1 MKSPYYVL
9 LKSRVSAIWLFYKI
23 KKNSVLIYQYF
34 NICLGTTCFFINFKY
49 YEIMMKKLLLRVTTY
64 ALLLT
69 ASISFGQTIDLGTLS
84 SFEAYTGSGTVLNS

>member
-1 MKSPYYVL
+1 
-9 LKSRVSAIWLFYKI
+9 
-23 KKNSVLIYQYF
+23 
-34 NICLGTTCFFINFKY
+34 
-49 YEIMMKKLLLRVTTY
+49 MMKKLLFRVTTY

>member
-1 MKSPYYVL
+1 M
-9 LKSRVSAIWLFYKI
+9 
-23 KKNSVLIYQYF
+23 
-34 NICLGTTCFFINFKY
+34 FFINFKY

-84 SFEAYTGSGTVLNS
+84 SFEAYTGSGTVLNSGTFPGYVGSHIQEPVIYGNPYRYYILRV